1 MDETPITEL
10 LVRWREGAPDAE
22 AALMNVVY
30 PLLRE
35 LARSR
40 LKRGSFQ
47 AITLDPTE
55 LVNEAYAR
63 LQIAR
68 ETPWRDRV
76 HFFAIS
82 AKIIRGLAVDYVRAR
97 LADKR
102 GGDTVFVSF
111 DLAAEQAGPHSDAGV
126 DVLAIDAALAE
137 LEREDAV
144 CARIVELKY
153 FSGLTTAEIA
163 EACGISSAT
172 VVRHWRFARAWL
184 ADKLGTS

>member
-1 MDETPITEL
+1 MHDTPITEL

-22 AALMNVVY
+22 AALMNAVY

-40 LKRGSFQ
+40 LKRGSLQ

-55 LVNEAYAR
+55 LVNEAYGR

-68 ETPWRDRV
+68 ETDWKDRV

-82 AKIIRGLAVDYVRAR
+82 AKIIRGLAVDYVRSR

-111 DLAAEQAGPHSDAGV
+111 DLAEQQAGDSDASI
-126 DVLAIDAALAE
+126 DVLAIDRALAE

-163 EACGISSAT
+163 EACDISGAT

-184 ADKLGTS
+184 ADKLGAS